1 MERYDVIVAGAGP
14 VGLTLAIDLGQRG
27 IRTLILERNNSTG
40 PWPKMDRSNARTM
53 EFYRRL
59 GIADQV
65 RALGYP
71 DDASMDVFIVTR
83 LCDEPLLKLHY
94 PTVAE
99 FRQRISETTDHS
111 QPLEPY
117 QLVSQNKLE
126 PLLKS
131 VAEATPHVT
140 VRYGCDVLSFHDM
153 SDRVVIEYSD
163 PDDNPVKVCSTYLV
177 GCDGGS
183 STIRKQLGIKL
194 EGQGNLR
201 SMRQICFY
209 SEQLYENIP
218 MGKGRHYYF
227 ADAEGSALIVQGDR
241 KEFTLNSD
249 VPEDI
254 DYESWVREKVGPG
267 IEFDFKLLNVSPWNL
282 HLLLAEKYGNGRVFL
297 AGDAAHLV
305 IPTGGLGMN
314 SGVGDA
320 LDLSWKLSGTIKG
333 WGGPGLLSS
342 YEAERRPVGVKN
354 VEASGWAAQGLGKW
368 RALHSP
374 KLMEETREGARER
387 LRTARS
393 ANLHH
398 RRVHEMVGAEYGY
411 SYAGSPLITPSQ
423 DTPAEWDT
431 VRFLPRTDPGVR
443 IPHIWLSDD
452 SSILDRMGA
461 YFTFVDLTGQADTS
475 DIEDAFSHL
484 HAPMVTFSQS
494 EPHVQSVYGC
504 KFLLV
509 RPDLHIVWTGNVLPD
524 HPRQLARLAAGFD
537 DTPPPVDVI

>member
-1 MERYDVIVAGAGP
+1 LERYDVVIAGAGP
-14 VGLTLAIDLGQRG
+14 VGLTMAIDLGQRG
-27 IRTLILERNNSTG
+27 IRTLILERNTSTG
-40 PWPKMDRSNARTM
+40 PWPKMDRTNARTM

-59 GIADQV
+59 GIADEV
-65 RALGYP
+65 RKLGYP

-99 FRQRISETTDHS
+99 FRQQISETTDHS

-131 VAEATPHVT
+131 VAEATPRVT
-140 VRYGCDVLSFHDM
+140 VRYGCNVIRFHDR
-153 SDRVVIEYSD
+153 SDEVIVEYAD
-163 PDDNPVKVCSTYLV
+163 PDNRPVKVCSSYLA

-201 SMRQICFY
+201 SMRQICFH
-209 SEQLYENIP
+209 SEQLYDNIP
-218 MGKGRHYYF
+218 IGKGRHYYF

-282 HLLLAEKYGNGRVFL
+282 HLLLAEQYGCGRVFL
-297 AGDAAHLV
+297 SGDAAHLV

-320 LDLSWKLSGTIKG
+320 LDLSWKLAGTIKG

-374 KLMEETREGARER
+374 MLMEETREGALER
-387 LRTARS
+387 VRTARS
-393 ANLHH
+393 ANLYH

-411 SYAGSPLITPSQ
+411 SYAGSPLITPSS
-423 DTPAEWDT
+423 DVPAEWDT

-443 IPHIWLSDD
+443 IPHIWLSDGC
-452 SSILDRMGA
+452 SILDRLGSD
-461 YFTFVDLTGQADTS
+461 FTFIDLTGHADTS
-475 DIEDAFSHL
+475 DIEDAFTSL
-484 HAPMVTFSQS
+484 HAPIRTFSRS
-494 EPHVQSVYGC
+494 EPHVRSVYGC
-504 KFLLV
+504 RFLLI

-524 HPRQLARLAAGFD
+524 HPHHLARLAAGYQ
-537 DTPPPVDVI
+537 DTSQPG